1 MRGVTPKDAREEVE
15 LTIKRIYFYA
25 AMADKYDGQVHQ
37 TIHRNVTL
45 AMPESIGVMGIVCPN
60 EFPLLGFVSTVLPAI
75 AMGNTTVVVPSENA
89 PLCATDFYQVIETS
103 DVPGGVIN
111 IVTGKKEI
119 LSEVLANHFDVD
131 GMWYFGNIEGSRLVE
146 IASAGNMKRT
156 WVNRDKYRDWRKSEE
171 GQGIDFLRQ
180 STQVKNIWIPYGA

>member
-45 AMPESIGVMGIVCPN
+45 AMPEPIGVMGIVCPN
-60 EFPLLGFVSTVLPAI
+60 EFPLLGFISTVLPAI
-75 AMGNTTVVVPSENA
+75 AMGNTTVVVPSESA
-89 PLCATDFYQVIETS
+89 PLSATDFYQVIETS

-111 IVTGKKEI
+111 IVTGKKDQ
-119 LSEVLANHFDVD
+119 LTPVLAKHLNVD
-131 GMWYFGNIEGSRLVE
+131 GLWYFGTAEGSKLVE
-146 IASAGNMKRT
+146 FASAGNMKRT
-156 WVNRDKYRDWRKSEE
+156 WVNQGKFRDWRKDDQ
-171 GQGIDFLRQ
+171 GQGAEFLRN
-180 STQVKNIWIPYGA
+180 STQIKNIWIPYGA